1 MYGQI
6 LIVQY
11 MHSIAQARPTM
22 KYVCLVHTYNIS
34 NTYVHTHTYR
44 EKSLQLSQLHR
55 KTLFADVLISY
66 QLLEIGENIG
76 KGTYRATRYNII
88 PC

>member
-1 MYGQI
+1 MSGLPNNVI
-6 LIVQY
+6 N
-11 MHSIAQARPTM
+11 
-22 KYVCLVHTYNIS
+22 YVCLVHTYNIS
-34 NTYVHTHTYR
+34 NTYIHTRTYR
-44 EKSLQLSQLHR
+44 EKSSQISQLTR
-55 KTLFADVLISY
+55 KALFADVLISY